1 MLKRFCL
8 LNLIFSV
15 LLISVPVTSQIKRG
29 VQVREKPI
37 AQTEKRTALVI
48 GNGAYQNTTQ
58 LQNPVNDATDVAA
71 ALRKLGFEVL
81 FATNADKR
89 QMEKLMREFGFKLE
103 ASKGVGLFYYA
114 GHGLQMNGENYLLP
128 VEADI
133 PAEDEVKHAGVSL
146 GFVLDKMESAKN
158 SLNLVILD
166 ACRNNPFARSWRNYR
181 DVGDNKGLAKISPET
196 GMLVLYATG
205 PGKVASDGTERN
217 GLFTEALLKHILK
230 PNLEYD
236 QMVRAVS
243 ADVWQKSNKKQL
255 PWKEGNT
262 LQEFYFAKT
271 GTNNQPGER
280 TQPEVSFVEKDRAA
294 IEREA
299 WLLVGNGNSANDIRA
314 FLQEFPNGAN
324 AGKAKIRLEQLAWDS
339 VKNSNDKAKV
349 KAYLDEFPNGA
360 SASIARIKLRQL
372 ETVSAPITTNNS
384 ETDLTINSVPKS
396 NNSVTVGT
404 VRKNSIGM
412 ELVYIPAG
420 EFMMGSESGKSDQ
433 KPVHKVSIKEGFWM
447 GKYEVSIGEWKKL
460 MSNIPKELDK
470 AEAKFKES
478 DEQPIIYV
486 SWNDAKEFIAKLNAK
501 NDGFEYGL
509 PSEAQWEYAARAG
522 TNTKFA
528 FGDSL
533 NTKQFNNSDKTVP
546 VGSYKPNS
554 WSLYD
559 MHGNVAEWIEDVYA
573 YYDTSLKD
581 ESPNKGITYWSER
594 IIRGGSYNALVS
606 DSGGYNPEFDDDKRV
621 TRLKVKNEITPTL
634 ESAYRDSIAPDKR
647 LKTVG
652 FRVMARL
659 K

>member
-48 GNGAYQNTTQ
+48 GNGEYQNTTQ
-58 LQNPVNDATDVAA
+58 LQNPVNDATDVAE
-71 ALRKLGFEVL
+71 ALGELGFEVL
-81 FATNADKR
+81 FAKNADKR
-89 QMEKLMREFGFKLE
+89 QMEKLMREFGFKLA

-133 PAEDEVKHAGVSL
+133 PAEDEVKYAGVSL
-146 GFVLDKMESAKN
+146 RFVLDKMESAKN

-181 DVGDNKGLAKISPET
+181 SVGGNKGLAQIEPQT
-196 GMLVLYATG
+196 GTLVLYATQ
-205 PGKVASDGTERN
+205 PGNVASDGAGKN
-217 GLFTEALLKHILK
+217 GLFTAALLKQMRV

-236 QMVRAVS
+236 QMVRLLSREVYENS
-243 ADVWQKSNKKQL
+243 RGKQT
-255 PWKEGNT
+255 PWKEGNS
-262 LQEFYFAKT
+262 LVDFYFSKNASD
-271 GTNNQPGER
+271 NQRSER
-280 TQPEVSFVEKDRAA
+280 AQPEVAVMEKDRFTV
-294 IEREA
+294 EREA
-299 WLLVGNGNSANDIRA
+299 WLLVANSNSVNDVRA
-314 FLQEFPNGAN
+314 FLKEFPNGAN
-324 AGKAKIRLEQLAWDS
+324 AAKAKILLEQFVWDS

-360 SASIARIKLRQL
+360 STSIARIKLRQL
-372 ETVSAPITTNNS
+372 ETVSVPITTNNS
-384 ETDLTINSVPKS
+384 ELNLTINSVPKS
-396 NNSVTVGT
+396 NKSVAVGT

-433 KPVHKVSIKEGFWM
+433 KPVHKVTIKEGFWM

-460 MSNIPKELDK
+460 MGNIPKELNN

-478 DEQPIIYV
+478 DDQPVIYV
-486 SWNDAKEFIAKLNAK
+486 SWIDAKEFITKLNAK

-509 PSEAQWEYAARAG
+509 PSEAQWEYAVRAG

-533 NTKQFNNSDKTVP
+533 DTKQFNNSDKTTP
-546 VGSYKPNS
+546 VGSYKPNV
-554 WSLYD
+554 WGLYD
-559 MHGNVAEWIEDVYA
+559 MHGNVAEWVEDIYA

-581 ESPNKGITYWSER
+581 ESPNIGITYWSER
-594 IIRGGSYNALVS
+594 IIRGGSYNALVRI
-606 DSGGYNPEFDDDKRV
+606 GGYNPEFDDDKRV